1 MFKDLARTIYEYY
14 QFIILPFL
22 SVSIFYAME
31 YMTKGADFFINEKG
45 IKWRFLTFSALMQ
58 FFVSL
63 VVIIS
68 TIALFESEALAE
80 YKTLKMVCVI
90 LLGTT
95 PFNISILIWVAIKLE
110 IYRIMKTRYKNE
122 LNGILNTQ
130 SLINQV
136 LTNNAQNNTT
146 ETLKEQAIAE
156 TPSNPTEA
164 EQAKETQNNTLPATE
179 NASNTNTE
187 SSLYTQEKHVAI
199 QNPNATQ
206 EKQTETITQEATEQI
221 KENLN
226 TQDKGGKL

>member
-45 IKWRFLTFSALMQ
+45 IKWRFLTFCALMQ

-68 TIALFESEALAE
+68 TIALFESETLAE

-122 LNGILNTQ
+122 LNEVLNTQ
-130 SLINQV
+130 SLINEV
-136 LTNNAQNNTT
+136 LTSNTQNNPT
-146 ETLKEQAIAE
+146 ETLREQATAE
-156 TPSNPTEA
+156 TPSNP
-164 EQAKETQNNTLPATE
+164 
-179 NASNTNTE
+179 NAE
-187 SSLYTQEKHVAI
+187 SSLNTQDKKDEAK
-199 QNPNATQ
+199 QELNTTQ
-206 EKQTETITQEATEQI
+206 EKQTETITQEIKEQI

-226 TQDKGGKL
+226 TQEKGGKL

>member
-45 IKWRFLTFSALMQ
+45 IKWRFLTFCALMQ

-122 LNGILNTQ
+122 LSEVLNTQ
-130 SLINQV
+130 GLINQV

-146 ETLKEQAIAE
+146 ET
-156 TPSNPTEA
+156 
-164 EQAKETQNNTLPATE
+164 QNNTPPATE
-179 NASNTNTE
+179 SANNPNAE
-187 SSLYTQEKHVAI
+187 SRINTQEK
-199 QNPNATQ
+199 
-206 EKQTETITQEATEQI
+206 K
-221 KENLN
+221 
-226 TQDKGGKL
+226 GKL